1 MGRVFCGRRVSVK
14 ASTRRV
20 REATD
25 RASGLS
31 RRPNPGWSQAITR
44 KPRAA
49 RSERLRVQTS
59 AEEPSDAPCS
69 KRTAGPLPSSR
80 VRMRNPSTS
89 MKFSFTAVRL
99 LLRNVEQHAVG
110 VGEVMSAVGAALE
123 QREPRPPFRS
133 CAHGEG
139 TQMRIVVAHGLQAL
153 LHRLQ
158 VLHPEADV
166 IRTGPRDSAALVVA
180 DAPGREDQGDAA
192 VAEIVASVAGASG

>member
-1 MGRVFCGRRVSVK
+1 
-14 ASTRRV
+14 
-20 REATD
+20 
-25 RASGLS
+25 
-31 RRPNPGWSQAITR
+31 
-44 KPRAA
+44 
-49 RSERLRVQTS
+49 
-59 AEEPSDAPCS
+59 
-69 KRTAGPLPSSR
+69 
-80 VRMRNPSTS
+80 MRNPSTS

-158 VLHPEADV
+158 VLHGEADV
-166 IRTGPRDSAALVVA
+166 IRTGPRDSAALRSEERRVGKECRSRWS
-180 DAPGREDQGDAA
+180 PYH
-192 VAEIVASVAGASG
+192 